1 MSVLYFSSNK
11 IYKSGYIQYKYVCC
25 TRCVISKTIKV
36 DLKPTSVLEVSI
48 FHLGYVCF
56 NFKPLPEM
64 LFRKCGCLVAQGKYI
79 FRKLFE
85 VDQENEPLTTEM
97 V

>member
-1 MSVLYFSSNK
+1 MINERS
-11 IYKSGYIQYKYVCC
+11 
-25 TRCVISKTIKV
+25 TIMCN
-36 DLKPTSVLEVSI
+36 
-48 FHLGYVCF
+48 LGCVCF
-56 NFKPLPEM
+56 DFKPLPEM
-64 LFRKCGCLVAQGKYI
+64 LFRKCGCLVAHGKYI